1 MPDYATLTRL
11 LIEPLVEDPASLHI
25 DLEATCGGER
35 IWMRVSFDNKDKGRV
50 FGRGGRTLTAIR
62 QVLISS
68 ALMVGQRL
76 NVEVYNPMA
85 RADHPSRR
93 GDWT

>member
-1 MPDYATLTRL
+1 L

-35 IWMRVSFDNKDKGRV
+35 IWVRVAFDNKDKGRV

-62 QVLISS
+62 QVLSAS
-68 ALMVGQRL
+68 ALLRGQRL
-76 NVEVYNPMA
+76 NVEVYNPN
-85 RADHPSRR
+85 SRVDPLTR
-93 GDWT
+93 